1 MMPFSDAGRLTREE
15 SLFNYR
21 LLRAKM
27 VIKVDEM
34 SPRPVRDKRIEQVDV
49 GSDFDEV
56 VLNFDV

>member
-1 MMPFSDAGRLTREE
+1 MLGDLLEK

-21 LLRAKM
+21 LVRAKM